1 MKSKL
6 LIIFSICISTLHA
19 EDNIYIKQQVACKD
33 QCASGKE
40 LTWDFGMLSP
50 IGYCD
55 FACDLYLQLQSD
67 NALHRCVNIIPIH
80 VLYISLSSSTSE
92 LGESF
97 LCFVIADLSLPL
109 RYH

>member
-1 MKSKL
+1 MNSIKSIML
-6 LIIFSICISTLHA
+6 LTAILCVSMLYA
-19 EDNIYIKQQVACKD
+19 EENTYIKQQVAYKD
-33 QCASGKE
+33 SGADGKE
-40 LTWDFGMLSP
+40 LTWDIGMLSP

-80 VLYISLSSSTSE
+80 VLYISLSPSSSE

-97 LCFVIADLSLPL
+97 FLL
-109 RYH
+109 RYR